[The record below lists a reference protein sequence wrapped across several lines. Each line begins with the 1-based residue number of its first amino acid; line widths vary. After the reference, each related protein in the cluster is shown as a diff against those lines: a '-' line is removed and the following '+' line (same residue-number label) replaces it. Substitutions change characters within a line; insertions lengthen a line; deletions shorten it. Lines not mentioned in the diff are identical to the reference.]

1 VYLHLHGGGWTLG
14 AADQQDALLDFIA
27 QELGVA
33 VVSVGYR
40 LAPEDRYPAGPDD
53 CEAAAA
59 WLVEQAHSEFGSDR
73 LLIGGESAGAHL
85 SAVTLLRMRDRHGA
99 ADRFLGANL
108 VFGMY
113 DFGLTPSVRRWGERN
128 LVLSTP
134 IIEWFSGC
142 FLGEMP
148 PEQRRDPDISPLHAD
163 LTGLPP
169 AFFTVGELDPLLDDS
184 LFMAARWHAAG
195 NHAEIVICPESV
207 HGFMWT
213 GALPALPPSVPL
225 HPEPVRFTPEQAD
238 EVIAAIGDALADTEL
253 TVDELTDAVVHRTGP
268 WAGERTMEAFQGRW
282 PRWRQ
287 LTSTAAHRGVLC
299 FGPNR
304 GRQVTYTNP
313 HRWLPG
319 FRPDDGAPAVRA
331 LVGRYLYAYGP
342 ATPQHFARWLNIP
355 PRRAVE
361 LFDDLAPDLD
371 QVEVDGRPA
380 CTLAGD
386 TGTPPEPPR
395 GVHLLPYFDAFVV
408 VGQPREWLYP
418 GTAATRALTPSG
430 QAGNYPALLVDGVVG
445 GVWHQRRSGRTLAL
459 TVEPLGGLTP
469 AQRRQLDAEVAL
481 VGAVSEAEP
490 TLTVGTVTVGPHA

>member
-1 VYLHLHGGGWTLG
+1 MPPSLTWSGVLARRMARHGLTEPVT
-14 AADQQDALLDFIA
+14 DLDLAGMASRVCGVHA
-27 QELGVA
+27 QV
-33 VVSVGYR
+33 
-40 LAPEDRYPAGPDD
+40 
-53 CEAAAA
+53 
-59 WLVEQAHSEFGSDR
+59 
-73 LLIGGESAGAHL
+73 L
-85 SAVTLLRMRDRHGA
+85 SAAELSLGRRVAGTTRAGVQRALWDDRTL
-99 ADRFLGANL
+99 
-108 VFGMY
+108 VKTFGPR
-113 DFGLTPSVRRWGERN
+113 GTVHLLAT
-128 LVLSTP
+128 
-134 IIEWFSGC
+134 
-142 FLGEMP
+142 
-148 PEQRRDPDISPLHAD
+148 AD
-163 LTGLPP
+163 LP
-169 AFFTVGELDPLLDDS
+169 
-184 LFMAARWHAAG
+184 
-195 NHAEIVICPESV
+195 
-207 HGFMWT
+207 MWT

-380 CTLAGD
+380 WTLAGD